1 MDLLVRPAVLPNLV
15 AQVGPNVDVGVDPG
29 TGLLGGAVGAFLT
42 TLIVGAILL
51 AVAPEYTERMGEF
64 VLEEPVGA
72 FVYGLAALLAVV
84 VLTILL
90 AITLVGILLAV
101 PLAVVAYVVWAVGA
115 AVAYLALGDRL
126 VGHEDGWLK
135 PLLVGAGINGLLTLT
150 GVGGLIAF
158 GIGATGFGAVLRNWA
173 N

>member
-1 MDLLVRPAVLPNLV
+1 MYLLVRSVVLPNLV

-29 TGLLGGAVGAFLT
+29 TGLLGSAVGAFLT

-51 AVAPEYTERMGEF
+51 AVAPEYTERMGGF
-64 VLEEPVGA
+64 LLEEPVGA
-72 FVYGLAALLAVV
+72 FVYGVAALLAVV

-115 AVAYLALGDRL
+115 AIAYLALGDRL
-126 VGHEDGWLK
+126 VGHQDGWLR

-150 GVGGLIAF
+150 GIGGLIAF
-158 GIGATGFGAVLRNWA
+158 GIGATGFGAVLRHWLS
-173 N
+173 